1 VEASGRRRV
10 GRYEIVR
17 EVGRGGMAT
26 VYVARQA
33 DLERRVA
40 LKELRALGML
50 DASFAQRFL
59 REARL
64 AGSLSHPNIVTVH
77 DYFEYEQVPYIA
89 MEYLARGSLRP
100 FIGRLTLPQVCGVID
115 GLLAGLAHAE
125 RHEVVHRD
133 IKPENLLVTLDGSI
147 KIADF
152 GIAKATHALEAG
164 STLTAI
170 GTTMGT
176 PNYIA
181 PEQAMAQRLGP
192 WTDLYSVGVTAFELL
207 VGRTPFG
214 DTQEPMG
221 IVLRHIHEPLPRVS
235 DLVPNVDPR
244 ISEWVGWL
252 AAKAPSDRPRSAA
265 QAWDALEEVLL
276 QVLGPRW
283 HREAPLTLAGDAE
296 AAGTW
301 SALRPSSLRTTAG
314 ARAATGYPAAG
325 MAGPMSTV
333 LAAGAGI
340 RPEDAALAATIP
352 PRQHPPDAGVPAGPR
367 WPRRLAAARKVVIVA
382 AILLGVGAAALT
394 ANHGSQMAPAGD
406 EPSQFGAQAAPTQAA
421 SKQAAPTQV
430 APGLTTPAPATP
442 TPQPPVS
449 GAAGRLADQAAP
461 ARRLARTYEL
471 AASTSTDPA
480 VAGALL
486 ETANSYRA
494 AAKAAARGDL
504 AAYAAAMV
512 SATNSRRDVSI
523 RSTPTAPSGSSRTT
537 PSCAG
542 DSISDDPSD
551 DACGDN

>member
-1 VEASGRRRV
+1 VDASGSRV
-10 GRYEIVR
+10 GRYEIVG

-26 VYVARQA
+26 VYVARQV

-100 FIGRLTLPQVCGVID
+100 FIGRLTLPQVGGVMD

-147 KIADF
+147 KISDF

-283 HREAPLTLAGDAE
+283 HREAPLTLAGDTA
-296 AAGTW
+296 AAGPW
-301 SALRPSSLRTTAG
+301 SALRTSSLRTPAG
-314 ARAATGYPAAG
+314 VRAATGYPAAG
-325 MAGPMSTV
+325 LADPMLTV
-333 LAAGAGI
+333 LPAAAGISA
-340 RPEDAALAATIP
+340 EDAALAATIP
-352 PRQHPPDAGVPAGPR
+352 PLQRPPDARVPARAR
-367 WPRRLAAARKVVIVA
+367 WPRRLAAARKVVIIT
-382 AILLGVGAAALT
+382 AILLGVGAAALS
-394 ANHGSQMAPAGD
+394 ANHGSQLTPARD
-406 EPSQFGAQAAPTQAA
+406 TPSQFRAQVAPTQAA
-421 SKQAAPTQV
+421 TTQAAPMQV
-430 APGLTTPAPATP
+430 APAPAIPAPQHSA
-442 TPQPPVS
+442 S
-449 GAAGRLADQAAP
+449 GSSGLADQAAS
-461 ARRLARTYEL
+461 ARRLARTYQL

-480 VAGALL
+480 VAGALR
-486 ETANSYRA
+486 ETASSYRA

-504 AAYAAAMV
+504 AAYTAAML
-512 SATNSRRDVSI
+512 SATTSRSDVSTG
-523 RSTPTAPSGSSRTT
+523 STPSASPGSSRTT
-537 PSCAG
+537 RSCAG